1 MSWSSSSESW
11 HRVGHASRIA
21 VKGNVADTV
30 LFWTSAFGQES
41 TRNMGVWRCPKLRGG
56 ASGRSSLSSSL
67 SSGHR
72 ERVVS
77 LPLREFAH

>member
-41 TRNMGVWRCPKLRGG
+41 TRNMGVWRCQNFVAGLRG
-56 ASGRSSLSSSL
+56 ARLSLHLSLQDTESGL
-67 SSGHR
+67 
-72 ERVVS
+72 
-77 LPLREFAH
+77 